1 MVLVQAIID
10 GILVGTTYA
19 LIGIGFTLIFGVMHK
34 LNLAFA
40 AASIAGA
47 FASLVAWQH
56 FKGLPVP
63 LVFLIAA
70 AAAGVLGYVIYLTC
84 FRFIPLKSPLATLM
98 ATVGMLI
105 FLEEVVQFPGQLHRG
120 VGCPCVARCI
130 ALHPSDL
137 TAQLRSRFAVET
149 NRRCEQVQ
157 IRDLARIEDRINQG
171 QAHQHPAIEQL
182 CADAERGQARGV
194 IAVAGRPRRQAVP
207 DIRDDSEKIGLGA
220 A

>member
-1 MVLVQAIID
+1 PVTFPGGARRRTGGAGAHDRRGERRVVLVQAIID

-56 FKGLPVP
+56 FKEMPVP

-70 AAAGVLGYVIYLTC
+70 AAAGILGYVIYLTC

-105 FLEEVVQFPGQLHRG
+105 FLE
-120 VGCPCVARCI
+120 
-130 ALHPSDL
+130 
-137 TAQLRSRFAVET
+137 
-149 NRRCEQVQ
+149 
-157 IRDLARIEDRINQG
+157 
-171 QAHQHPAIEQL
+171 
-182 CADAERGQARGV
+182 
-194 IAVAGRPRRQAVP
+194 
-207 DIRDDSEKIGLGA
+207 
-220 A
+220 